1 MIGKVFIYLIMLQLL
16 IGGNSNYGD
25 KQIIKMLEEYF
36 ISTKKAPSLI
46 GHQFYENS
54 NELVFQIEVET
65 DAKMVNEVLV
75 FSFDAINKL
84 ANLSKKNFTHSI
96 LVIHFYGD
104 ILPIVAESN
113 MDCARRF
120 FIDGLENEDQW
131 RKNCLSIKNY

>member
-1 MIGKVFIYLIMLQLL
+1 MIGKLLIYFIMLQLL

-36 ISTKKAPSLI
+36 ISNNNAPSLI
-46 GHQFYENS
+46 GHQFYENA
-54 NELVFQIEVET
+54 NELIFQIEVET
-65 DAKMVNEVLV
+65 DAKIVNEVLL

-84 ANLSKKNFTHSI
+84 ANLSKTNFTHSI

-104 ILPIVAESN
+104 VLPIVAESN
-113 MDCARRF
+113 IDCARNF
-120 FIDGLENEDQW
+120 FIDGSENENQW